1 MEHLLFNSCYRIE
14 TAKMYKLAKN
24 CGMCVHLY
32 NSYVIIWCP
41 TLHVNQNAINL
52 LHFQVPYPQFLS
64 KAAGFLVCVLLKLS
78 DYICSDGTK
87 KYFFIIMH
95 CGIIFSCMEN
105 IKEWPVF
112 FSLIIHEG
120 LLKRSSEGGQD
131 LLPWPDYSLLQM
143 PILMN
148 FHILDQADAAS

>member
-14 TAKMYKLAKN
+14 TAKMYKLPKN
-24 CGMCVHLY
+24 SGMCVHLY

-41 TLHVNQNAINL
+41 TLTLHVNQNAINL

-64 KAAGFLVCVLLKLS
+64 KAAGFLVYVLLKLS
-78 DYICSDGTK
+78 DYICSDGTN

-105 IKEWPVF
+105 FKEWPVF
-112 FSLIIHEG
+112 FLWLFMKVSWKGAAKEDRTYCHDLITVCC
-120 LLKRSSEGGQD
+120 RCR
-131 LLPWPDYSLLQM
+131 
-143 PILMN
+143 
-148 FHILDQADAAS
+148 F